1 MNIDEAVEFI
11 YKTYNNNDFKTLKK
25 AKTEIDIEGYLYC
38 FDALSLGEY
47 YSKLPD
53 GLYFKFKDTLKEKL
67 ILTEKDEKLRQEKLT
82 LMKYS
87 VYNAK
92 ILDYEISK
100 ETQPD
105 FILCNKDKK
114 IGVEVTELCIP
125 DIKVLHKISSL
136 DKDRKY
142 SINKLREV
150 AINKHSDKAK
160 KYDYDNYF
168 GYNWVSLKLN
178 SVNENKKHYASKISK
193 KLEKYDKFAKE
204 YDEMLILCIHY
215 ISEILCKEDIE
226 DIILNINYKPKN
238 KIKIIF
244 LYDYNQV
251 DNSLSY
257 FEYLTK

>member
-1 MNIDEAVEFI
+1 MNIDAAVEFI
-11 YKTYNNNDFKTLKK
+11 YKTYNNNNFKTLKE
-25 AKTEIDIEGYLYC
+25 AKIEIDIEGYLYC

-53 GLYFKFKDTLKEKL
+53 GLYFKFKKALKEK
-67 ILTEKDEKLRQEKLT
+67 IVLTEREEKIRQEKLI

-87 VYNAK
+87 VFNEK

-100 ETQPD
+100 EIQPD
-105 FILCNKDKK
+105 FILSNQGEK
-114 IGVEVTELCIP
+114 IGVEVTELCID

-136 DKDRKY
+136 DKDKKY
-142 SINKLREV
+142 SVNELRDV
-150 AINKHSDKAK
+150 AINKHGDKAK
-160 KYDYDNYF
+160 MYDYDNYF
-168 GYNWVSLKLN
+168 GYNWVSLKLYN
-178 SVNENKKHYASKISK
+178 VNESKKHYASKISE
-193 KLEKYDKFAKE
+193 KLEKYDDLAKE
-204 YDEMLILCIHY
+204 FDEMLILCIHY

-226 DIILNINYKPKN
+226 DIILNIYYKPKN

-257 FEYLTK
+257 FEYLTI